1 MALAGILAFGVP
13 FLLSLGLTALLR
25 PLALRLG
32 FVDDPGG
39 RKVHPRP
46 IPLGGGVAIALALA
60 SAFGLAWACGALP
73 PSVVG
78 GIVLRAP
85 DLPWILA
92 GALAVLAAGLW
103 DDLKDLGPWS
113 KLAVQILAALGV
125 AIRVPEARITVL
137 GAGSLLQIALTVVWI
152 VAITNAFNFMDNMDG
167 LAAGVAALSGV
178 FFSFHALG
186 QGSPG
191 VAIAAAAFAGAHA
204 GFLPFN
210 FKPARIFMGDCG
222 SMAAGFFLSAASMA
236 GTWRG
241 VSNLLFVVLIP
252 LLILAVP
259 IFNMVFI
266 IITRK
271 LSGVPVFHGKADH
284 ISYRLVAHG
293 LSERKSVA
301 LIYALSA
308 GCGMLAL
315 GFSRLGSLALIA
327 LISIVTLALL
337 YFGVFLYEASVR
349 NFYSDFRV
357 EWRDSVDLTKL
368 PFAQYWW
375 RLFQVLGDVILISG
389 GYFLAYLMR
398 FEGSLPAAQE
408 RNFILTLPYLI
419 LVKTMVFGLFR
430 LYGSHWRYVGV
441 NDLLKI
447 LQAAGLS
454 ALALAAGVALI
465 RPEFFSR
472 SVIVIDA
479 IVTVLLIGGSRVL
492 LRVFREF
499 ILESRSGDTLVR
511 TVIVG
516 AGDSGELMLREARNN
531 GKLGLDVVGFLDDDP
546 SKAQGNIHGVRVLG
560 ATSALPHI
568 CRDRRVEL
576 AIVAMPSAPHTRVKE
591 IAGLCREAG
600 ITCKILSI
608 ELLDCDTQGE
618 IPASNKNGPVLW

>member
-1 MALAGILAFGVP
+1 MQWPFVLPNSVPLLLMAFVAAALLAA
-13 FLLSLGLTALLR
+13 GLTRVHLWCGR
-25 PLALRLG
+25 RLG
-32 FVDDPGG
+32 HSASRDSF
-39 RKVHPRP
+39 HP
-46 IPLGGGVAIALALA
+46 IPVPLSGGVGIWVAILVATVLVGGGGAVHWLILGPSLAM
-60 SAFGLAWACGALP
+60 F
-73 PSVVG
+73 
-78 GIVLRAP
+78 
-85 DLPWILA
+85 
-92 GALAVLAAGLW
+92 AVGLW
-103 DDLKDLGPWS
+103 DDLRPLTPQG
-113 KLAVQILAALGV
+113 KL
-125 AIRVPEARITVL
+125 
-137 GAGSLLQIALTVVWI
+137 LLQIFVSTGGVALGLQFQTAGLEVVGVPVSILWL
-152 VAITNAFNFMDNMDG
+152 VGMANAFNLIDNMDG

-178 FFSFHALG
+178 FLSFHALG

-241 VSNLLFVVLIP
+241 VSNLLFVVVIP

-357 EWRDSVDLTKL
+357 EWRDSVDLTTL

-419 LVKTMVFGLFR
+419 LGKTMVFNLFR

-465 RPEFFSR
+465 RPESFSR

-492 LRVFREF
+492 LRLFREF
-499 ILESRSGDTLVR
+499 ILESRSGVSLVR

-516 AGDSGELMLREARNN
+516 AGDSGELMLREARHN

-546 SKAQGNIHGVRVLG
+546 SKAEGTIHGVRVLG
-560 ATSALPHI
+560 ATSALPQI

-600 ITCKILSI
+600 IPCKILSI

-618 IPASNKNGPVLW
+618 IPASNKNWPVLW